1 MFQGPNNKPIPN
13 YNEIALMAAVA
24 FVFLYPTVLWLIYQ
38 VLSWIGVVTHSGWT
52 LLKADLAT
60 MCPDGINGFVFGL
73 GSAEDVSNWLH
84 ARYPR
89 TVPLV
94 EMATLGLS
102 GAGAMWFGWDAGKP
116 MGEEIHVSGPQYW
129 YEPKKARAAAQ
140 AKEAMLIKEVGAG
153 ISIGGVTISRDRETK
168 HLLVVGRTGGGK
180 TVAIAPMIQ
189 QVIARFS
196 VKKNGSHGRD
206 KIMLFDNKGDFSRW
220 VKCADGSDPTILAP
234 WDDRS
239 PAWDVARDCATRAEA
254 AELAARFIPESGND
268 PMWSSGARQIL
279 TGFMVKL
286 QADFQDKWTWRDLAD
301 LLAVPL
307 DDVYGIM
314 EEHHPEGLRA
324 VEKAEGASKSKGGST
339 SKTTQSLMITLS
351 AQMSAVYR
359 MAEAWENATVK
370 WSVSDFLAGYR
381 VDDNGKKAPMPQVVI
396 LQGNATYS
404 EIQKSYIQ
412 GVIAML
418 AARVNSP
425 AYVEC
430 KPSEPG
436 LWLFLDEVPQI
447 GELPW
452 LKPFLE
458 IGRSKGMRCV
468 LGMQDVSQMYE
479 IYGKEAAEAIL
490 NIPQGFIFAGLG
502 GESSPSWAANMI
514 GKRRV
519 ARHRRSGTTKTDGST
534 DYTMNYSEEEDFA
547 VKPNQFTSGLGRTI
561 GGVHSIFWPGA
572 DDAYRLLFPFPK
584 THDAR
589 PSMVPAKWTLS
600 TWKLKEM
607 EFEEQILAIAQANAA
622 RNIPVIEIDSQAL
635 QNSSNLSARRNIFV
649 DTSIGEVVGDDSG
662 GGDSDAGVER
672 GPERDQ
678 EQEVTITGDNT
689 QMPTPPAS
697 NSRRLGLTVYGNA
710 LRQEN
715 QNNEQQENESGDSA
729 EAPLESFK
737 EAALEQLE
745 EMSPICGD
753 MLGIVDMLGKVLD
766 SVESAKPK
774 PEPSQDHEKNEYV
787 AVNE

>member
-1 MFQGPNNKPIPN
+1 
-13 YNEIALMAAVA
+13 
-24 FVFLYPTVLWLIYQ
+24 
-38 VLSWIGVVTHSGWT
+38 
-52 LLKADLAT
+52 

-73 GSAEDVSNWLH
+73 GSPADVADWLYT
-84 ARYPR
+84 RYP
-89 TVPLV
+89 TAHLV
-94 EMATLGLS
+94 EYSALGLS
-102 GAGAMWFGWDAGKP
+102 AAGSMWFGWDSGGP
-116 MGEEIHVSGPQYW
+116 MGDEIHISGPQYW
-129 YEPKKARAAAQ
+129 FDTNKARAAAQ
-140 AKEAMLIKEVGAG
+140 GNELMLVKESGKG
-153 ISIGGVTISRDRETK
+153 ISIAGVTISRDRETK
-168 HLLVVGRTGGGK
+168 HILVVGRTGGGK

-189 QVIARFS
+189 QVVTRMS
-196 VKKNGSHGRD
+196 VKKDGTQGHD
-206 KIMLFDNKGDFSRW
+206 KLIIFDNKGDFSRW
-220 VKCADGSDPTILAP
+220 VTCADGTAPTILAP
-234 WDDRS
+234 WDARS
-239 PAWDVARDCATRAEA
+239 PAWDVARDCSTRAEA
-254 AELAARFIPESGND
+254 AELAARFIPESGSD
-268 PMWSSGARQIL
+268 PMWSAGARQIL

-286 QADFQDKWTWRDLAD
+286 QSELLDKWTWGDLAD

-314 EEHHPEGLRA
+314 EQYHPEALRA

-359 MAEAWENATVK
+359 MAEAWENSTDK
-370 WSVSDFLAGYR
+370 WSVSDFLAGFR
-381 VDDNGKKAPMPQVVI
+381 MEDDGTKKPMPQCVI

-404 EIQKSYIQ
+404 EMQKSYIQ

-425 AYVEC
+425 AYVES

-534 DYTMNYSEEEDFA
+534 DYTMNYSEEEDYC

-561 GGVHSIFWPGA
+561 GGVRSIFWPGS
-572 DDAYRLLFPFPK
+572 DDAYRLLFPFPN
-584 THDAR
+584 TRDVR
-589 PSMVPAKWTLS
+589 ESMVPARWTLS
-600 TWKLKEM
+600 TWKLREM
-607 EFEEQILAIAQANAA
+607 DFEEQINAIARANSAIA
-622 RNIPVIEIDSQAL
+622 SPVPINVAEPAEIANTNTQPRNPFIDQLDDAL
-635 QNSSNLSARRNIFV
+635 
-649 DTSIGEVVGDDSG
+649 EDDDMG
-662 GGDSDAGVER
+662 GGDADTGAER
-672 GPERDQ
+672 GPENDQ
-678 EQEVTITGDNT
+678 EEPAMGGGNT
-689 QMPTPPAS
+689 PTPSPS
-697 NSRRLGLTVYGNA
+697 ISSSSRRSGPGLTVYGNVA
-710 LRQEN
+710 HQQNQQDQQDQQDQQAQEI
-715 QNNEQQENESGDSA
+715 ESDDSM
-729 EAPLESFK
+729 EAPLDSFR
-737 EAALEQLE
+737 
-745 EMSPICGD
+745 EMATEGLGDVSPIGGD
-753 MLGIVDMLGKVLD
+753 MLSILDMLGKVID
-766 SVESAKPK
+766 SVESAQPK
-774 PEPSQDHEKNEYV
+774 PEPSQNNEYI